1 MRPLLVG
8 LCFSFIL
15 LGQSNVVTA
24 DYDNYRTSWDQAETL
39 LTPANVNVNGF
50 GKLFSLPVDGVV
62 YAQPLYVSSLS
73 IPGAGTHNVLYVAT
87 MHNSVYAFDADNPG
101 KSLWTTNLGPSVPSD
116 AYTYPSQGYTYTD
129 IIPELGILGT
139 PAIDLAS
146 NTIFVVID
154 TAQNNQYSYVL
165 HALDLGS
172 GKEKSGSP
180 VLIQGSV
187 TGNGVASDDGI
198 LTFDAS
204 MHLQRPGL
212 LVANGH
218 VYVAFGSHGDFG
230 NFHGWVMNYDIS
242 TLQQTWVFSTTPN
255 GQGGAIWQ
263 SGRGIAIGDD
273 GFLYA
278 VTGNGDYDGISNWGE
293 SAIRLDPNT
302 GKINDWFTPE
312 EWMTLND
319 QDLDFGS
326 AGPILVPGTPYIIA
340 AGKEGYMY
348 VMSDTQLGQLQ
359 SGDAQLVSKIRF
371 GKSASAQSKVEPHVL
386 QSFQPTGT
394 GTFNYAFWRTAK
406 ASYVFLRASYDV
418 LKAFQMN
425 SDGTFATTPS
435 SAAKTQHAKPF
446 DGITVSSN
454 GTDATSGI
462 VWQTSTDA
470 ASQPSSGILH
480 AYQASDVSKELWNSG
495 TISVR
500 DGYGGFVKFVNPT
513 VANGKV
519 YVPTSSNQ
527 IVVYGVLP
535 AVAPQTIGSLI
546 NGASGTTGPVSPG
559 EIVEIFGNSVG
570 PASPVAGAVSQS
582 QILGNSLAGVQVLFN
597 GVPAPIL
604 YGGPNQMSVIAPF
617 EISGSKTV
625 SIQIASGSSES
636 PVFTNPVSASTPALF
651 TLDGS
656 GASQCSCL
664 NQDNSVNGPSN
675 PASPGEV
682 VVLYA
687 TGEGLTDPL
696 PQDGAVA
703 ASPYPLPNLP
713 VKVTIGGEQAQVLFA
728 GAAPGMVGVLQVNAV
743 VPADAASN
751 LISPVVLTV
760 GGVSSP
766 ATVTLAVQ

>member
-1 MRPLLVG
+1 MG
-8 LCFSFIL
+8 LCSCCIL
-15 LGQSNVVTA
+15 LGQSSVVTA

-39 LTPANVNVNGF
+39 LTPANVNVNSF
-50 GKLFSLPVDGVV
+50 GKLFSMPVDGVV
-62 YAQPLYVSSLS
+62 YAQPLYVSSLN

-87 MHNSVYAFDADNPG
+87 MHNSVYAFDADSPG
-101 KSLWTTNLGPSVPSD
+101 KILWTTNLGPSVPTD
-116 AYTYPSQGYTYTD
+116 AYTYPSQGFTYTD
-129 IIPELGILGT
+129 IIPEIGILGT

-146 NTIFVVID
+146 NTIFAVID
-154 TAQNNQYSYVL
+154 TVQNNQYSYVL

-180 VLIQGSV
+180 VEIQGSV
-187 TGNGVASDDGI
+187 TGNGAASDDGI

-212 LVANGH
+212 LIANGH
-218 VYVAFGSHGDFG
+218 LYVAFGSHGDFG
-230 NFHGWVMNYDIS
+230 NFHGWIMNYGIS
-242 TLQQTWVFSTTPN
+242 TLKQTWVFSTTPN
-255 GQGGAIWQ
+255 GQGGSIWQ
-263 SGRGIAIGDD
+263 SGRGMAIGDD

-312 EWMTLND
+312 EWMTLNE

-326 AGPILVPGTPYIIA
+326 AGPILVSGTPYIIA
-340 AGKEGYMY
+340 AGKEGYLYSM
-348 VMSDTQLGQLQ
+348 DNTKLGQLQ
-359 SGDAQLVSKIRF
+359 SADVQLAGKLRF
-371 GKSASAQSKVEPHVL
+371 GKNASPQGKIERHVL

-425 SDGTFATTPS
+425 SDGTFVTTPS
-435 SAAKTQHAKPF
+435 SAAATQHAMPF
-446 DGITVSSN
+446 DGIIVSSN
-454 GTDATSGI
+454 GADATTGI

-480 AYQASDVSKELWNSG
+480 AYRASDVSQELWNSG
-495 TISVR
+495 MIPLR

-519 YVPTSSNQ
+519 YVPTGSNRV
-527 IVVYGVLP
+527 VVYGAL
-535 AVAPQTIGSLI
+535 ASAAPQAITSVI
-546 NGASGTTGPVSPG
+546 NGASGTTGPVAPG
-559 EIVEIFGNSVG
+559 EIVEILGNSLG

-582 QILGNSLAGVQVLFN
+582 QILGNSLAGIQVLFN

-604 YGGPNQMSVIAPF
+604 YGGPNQISVIAPF
-617 EISGSKTV
+617 EISGSDKV
-625 SIQIASGSSES
+625 SIQVANGSSTS
-636 PVFTNPVSASTPALF
+636 PVFVNPGSSSSPALF
-651 TLDGS
+651 TQDGS
-656 GASQCSCL
+656 GAAQCSCL

-675 PASPGEV
+675 PASPGEI
-682 VVLYA
+682 VVLYG
-687 TGEGLTDPL
+687 TGQGLTDPL

-728 GAAPGMVGVLQVNAV
+728 GAAPGMTGVLQVNAV

-751 LISPVVLTV
+751 LMSTVILMV

>member
-1 MRPLLVG
+1 MG
-8 LCFSFIL
+8 LSFSCIL

-24 DYDNYRTSWDQAETL
+24 DYDNYRTSWDQSETL
-39 LTPANVNVNGF
+39 LTPANVNVNSF
-50 GKLFSLPVDGVV
+50 GKLFSMPVDGMV

-73 IPGAGTHNVLYVAT
+73 IPSAGTHNVLYAAT

-101 KSLWTTNLGPSVPSD
+101 QMLWKMNLGPSVPSD

-129 IIPELGILGT
+129 IIPEIGILGT

-154 TAQNNQYSYVL
+154 TVQNSQYSYVL
-165 HALDLGS
+165 HALDLGT

-180 VLIQGSV
+180 VTIQGSV
-187 TGNGVASDDGI
+187 PGNGAASADGI

-212 LVANGH
+212 LIANGQL
-218 VYVAFGSHGDFG
+218 YIAFGSHGDFG
-230 NFHGWVMNYDIS
+230 DYHGWIMNYNIS
-242 TLQQTWVFSTTPN
+242 TLKQTWVFSTTPN
-255 GQGGAIWQ
+255 GQGGAVWQ

-278 VTGNGDYDGISNWGE
+278 VTGNGDYDGITNWGE

-312 EWMTLND
+312 EWVNLND
-319 QDLDFGS
+319 KDLDFGS
-326 AGPILVPGTPYIIA
+326 AGPILVSGTPYIIA
-340 AGKEGYMY
+340 AGKEGYLY
-348 VMSDTQLGQLQ
+348 VMDNTQLGQLQ
-359 SGDAQLVSKIRF
+359 SADAQLVSKIRF
-371 GKSASAQSKVEPHVL
+371 GKNAAPQSNIESHVV

-394 GTFNYAFWRTAK
+394 GTFNYAFWRTANS
-406 ASYVFLRASYDV
+406 SYVFLRASYDV

-425 SDGTFATTPS
+425 SDGTFVTTPS
-435 SAAKTQHAKPF
+435 SAGTTQHAKPF

-454 GTDATSGI
+454 GTDATTGV

-470 ASQPSSGILH
+470 STQPSSGVLH
-480 AYQASDVSKELWNSG
+480 AYQASNVSNELWNSG
-495 TISVR
+495 MIPLR
-500 DGYGGFVKFVNPT
+500 DGYGGFVKFANPA

-519 YVPTSSNQ
+519 YVPTGTNE
-527 IVVYGVLP
+527 IVVYGALP
-535 AVAPQTIGSLI
+535 VAAPQTIASVI
-546 NGASGTTGPVSPG
+546 NGASGATGPLAPG

-582 QILGNSLAGVQVLFN
+582 QILGNSLGGVQVLFN
-597 GVPAPIL
+597 GVAAPIL
-604 YGGPNQMSVIAPF
+604 YAGPNQMSVVAPF
-617 EISGSKTV
+617 EISGTKTV
-625 SIQIASGSSES
+625 AIQIENGSSES
-636 PVFTNPVSASTPALF
+636 PVFTNPVSTSAPALF

-656 GASQCSCL
+656 GAAQCSCL
-664 NQDNSVNGPSN
+664 NQDSSVNGPSN
-675 PASPGEV
+675 PASPGEI
-682 VVLYA
+682 VVLYG

-728 GAAPGMVGVLQVNAV
+728 GAAPGMAGVLQVNAV
-743 VPADAASN
+743 VPADAAAN
-751 LISPVVLTV
+751 LVSPVVLTV